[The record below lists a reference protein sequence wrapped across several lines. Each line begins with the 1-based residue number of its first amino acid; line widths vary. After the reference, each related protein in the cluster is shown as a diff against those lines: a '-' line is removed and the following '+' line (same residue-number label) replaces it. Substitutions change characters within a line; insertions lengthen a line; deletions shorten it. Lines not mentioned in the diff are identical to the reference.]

1 MAFKM
6 GGWSAFKNGPEKKQS
21 PKAPTAKPANISRI
35 REEIADL
42 EDTNEQI
49 FNNQLSDAKDN
60 KDKYQQGVFES
71 RIKANNKKLEKLRY
85 NLKGLEVGDADDS
98 DGPYGT
104 PA

>member
-6 GGWSAFKNGPEKKQS
+6 KGWSAFKKGPVKKQS
-21 PKAPTAKPANISRI
+21 TKAPTAKSANINRI
-35 REEIADL
+35 REKINDL
-42 EDTNEQI
+42 EDANEQI
-49 FNNQLSDAKDN
+49 FNNELSDAKDN
-60 KDKYQQGVFES
+60 NDKYQQGVFES

-85 NLKGLEVGDADDS
+85 NLKGLEVGDDDDS

>member
-6 GGWSAFKNGPEKKQS
+6 KGFSPFQKGPEKKQS

-35 REEIADL
+35 REEIKDL
-42 EDTNEQI
+42 ESTNEQI
-49 FNNQLSDAKDN
+49 FNNSLSDAKDN
-60 KDKYQQGVFES
+60 NDKIQQGVFES

-85 NLKGLEVGDADDS
+85 NLKGLEVGDDDDS